1 MSTQIKIYS
10 TTDVHGCLGRPQS
23 PADSSILRVKQHID
37 AASAEW
43 PADARIILDAGDF
56 LSGGPL
62 TYYNLFTRQ
71 GDAMWPAEVAASVG
85 YDAMA
90 PGNHDLEFHWGRL
103 ETFASNAG
111 ITLVGAN
118 EPSVS
123 PYCIITR
130 NGLRVAVI
138 GMAMPPYCRPLDD
151 PMPYVEDAMRMVKAD
166 GYIDAVVG
174 LFHLSP
180 DDSARIVDQIEG
192 FDVVFCGHDH
202 NDSCVRIVSGK
213 VPVINPGPRANAVAE
228 SCIVK
233 NDSGRV
239 EVVKP
244 RIVRFDDSVAE
255 GAWPELPDGFNA
267 WMDKTFADFPHTMRL
282 DALLS
287 RALMKA
293 VKADAVKAPESDVC
307 LEGLQRVADTFKW
320 MPYEDFAVSVRT
332 GDGRMIA
339 TTPYLAATLFPG
351 APICEVSPLPLRHYL
366 LNYNL

>member
-10 TTDVHGCLGRPQS
+10 TTDVHGCLGRPES
-23 PADSSILRVKQHID
+23 PAEPSLMRVKQHID
-37 AASAEW
+37 SCSAEW
-43 PADARIILDAGDF
+43 PAGSRIMLDAGDF

-71 GDAMWPAEVAASVG
+71 GDAMWPAEVASMME

-90 PGNHDLEFHWGRL
+90 PGNHDLELRWGRL
-103 ETFASNAG
+103 EAFASNAG

-118 EPSVS
+118 EPSAS
-123 PYCIITR
+123 PFTIISR

-151 PMPYVEDAMRMVKAD
+151 PMPYVEDAMRQVRAD

-180 DDSARIVDQIEG
+180 EDCARIASGIAG
-192 FDVVFCGHDH
+192 FDVIFCGHDH
-202 NDSCVRIVSGK
+202 KDCCVRIVSGR

-228 SCIVK
+228 ACLVK
-233 NDSGRV
+233 DDNGRV

-244 RIVRFDDSVAE
+244 RIVKLGDTPAHGKWPDPPE
-255 GAWPELPDGFNA
+255 GFHE
-267 WMDKTFADFPHTMRL
+267 WMKQTFADFPHTMRL
-282 DALLS
+282 DSLIS

-293 VKADAVKAPESDVC
+293 VKADAVKAPESDIF
-307 LEGLQRVADTFKW
+307 LEGPQSIADTFEW

-332 GDGRMIA
+332 GDGKMTA

-366 LNYNL
+366 LRNE